1 MKKGIIESFVDK
13 YSITNIET
21 NEFVFQLFVSVMI
34 CLLFGFLCSSI
45 AKAKNRS
52 GGFWWG
58 FFLNFI
64 GLIIVICMKE
74 RYDLYNKA
82 TVQTREV
89 KYKQEQN
96 EKLERLTRM
105 RDSGAITN
113 EQFEELMRKL

>member
-13 YSITNIET
+13 YSITNIEV

-34 CLLFGFLCSSI
+34 CLLFGFLCSYI
-45 AKAKNRS
+45 AKAKNRG
-52 GGFWWG
+52 GGFWLG

-82 TVQTREV
+82 TVQTKEV

-105 RDSGAITN
+105 RDSGAITH